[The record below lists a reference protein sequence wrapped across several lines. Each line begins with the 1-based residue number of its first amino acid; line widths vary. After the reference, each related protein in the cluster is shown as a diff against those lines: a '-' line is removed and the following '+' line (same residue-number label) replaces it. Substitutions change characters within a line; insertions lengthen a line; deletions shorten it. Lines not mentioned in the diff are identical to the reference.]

1 MKVSQNYEQ
10 LCLVLEETLENGEI
24 PKEDFCRLTVVR
36 EAVVKN
42 LLPHE
47 LYRLDTKKMKKSIR
61 ITFENEGNMVDFGAG
76 RREFFKI
83 ATKAL
88 FAAGEVFCQEEKCD
102 FFRLK
107 KGAELLL
114 VKEAG
119 FLLGLA
125 TLNNIEVALSF
136 SVAFLSKILGQERKF
151 SLEDLKREYYSLGTA
166 LQAFRDD
173 PRSVEEDVMG
183 YQVAFTVMIDGTE
196 VPVLPRGENMVV
208 HENNVEEYITLTV
221 NYVMHKHTQE
231 EFKALHEA
239 YKMAANDDFFH
250 HLQPE
255 DLKMAICG
263 KDKSDWVFLEDI
275 TTYDGRYWRGA
286 PLIV

>member
-88 FAAGEVFCQEEKCD
+88 FAA
-102 FFRLK
+102 
-107 KGAELLL
+107 
-114 VKEAG
+114 
-119 FLLGLA
+119 
-125 TLNNIEVALSF
+125 
-136 SVAFLSKILGQERKF
+136 
-151 SLEDLKREYYSLGTA
+151 
-166 LQAFRDD
+166 
-173 PRSVEEDVMG
+173 
-183 YQVAFTVMIDGTE
+183 
-196 VPVLPRGENMVV
+196 
-208 HENNVEEYITLTV
+208 
-221 NYVMHKHTQE
+221 
-231 EFKALHEA
+231 
-239 YKMAANDDFFH
+239 
-250 HLQPE
+250 
-255 DLKMAICG
+255 
-263 KDKSDWVFLEDI
+263 
-275 TTYDGRYWRGA
+275 
-286 PLIV
+286 

>member
-10 LCLVLEETLENGEI
+10 LRLVLEETLENGEI
-24 PKEDFCRLTVVR
+24 SKEDFCRLTVVR

-61 ITFENEGNMVDFGAG
+61 ITFQNEGNMVDFGAG

-125 TLNNIEVALSF
+125 TLNNIELRSRPILLCCLSF
-136 SVAFLSKILGQERKF
+136 EDLGTGKEIQFGGPQER
-151 SLEDLKREYYSLGTA
+151 L
-166 LQAFRDD
+166 
-173 PRSVEEDVMG
+173 
-183 YQVAFTVMIDGTE
+183 
-196 VPVLPRGENMVV
+196 
-208 HENNVEEYITLTV
+208 
-221 NYVMHKHTQE
+221 
-231 EFKALHEA
+231 
-239 YKMAANDDFFH
+239 
-250 HLQPE
+250 LQPGN
-255 DLKMAICG
+255 C
-263 KDKSDWVFLEDI
+263 
-275 TTYDGRYWRGA
+275 TTGFPR
-286 PLIV
+286 